1 MTDGVPLSKLQIVFT
16 SGLRR
21 GMQDGRKVGGIVS
34 GASYF
39 NGGSRHEQEIC
50 LLIESEAEFY
60 AMVVSWFK
68 MALLRIHAEA
78 MWSRGIKDIMMEG
91 DNCILQSYIK

>member
-1 MTDGVPLSKLQIVFT
+1 MPAFRPKSHSLVVLEIQVQLSEVTDNTSDARLQIAFI

-50 LLIESEAEFY
+50 LLTESEAEF
-60 AMVVSWFK
+60 MLW
-68 MALLRIHAEA
+68 
-78 MWSRGIKDIMMEG
+78 W
-91 DNCILQSYIK
+91 